1 MFMRFASPRPIGFIE
16 PCLPTASERPRNGP
30 EWVHEVKHDGYRLMV
45 RRVGAR
51 VRLFTR
57 RGHDWSDRY
66 PRIAEAMAGLKIAS
80 ATIDGEAVIWGAD
93 GANFDKLHGRAHDH
107 EAILI
112 AFDLL
117 ELDGEDL
124 REQSLE
130 TRKARLACLTRK
142 SLGLQ
147 YSEHL
152 EGDGS
157 LIFEQVCARGLEG
170 IVSKRRDRPYI
181 SGRARCWIKVRNPA
195 SAAMQRYAEGA
206 W

>member
-1 MFMRFASPRPIGFIE
+1 
-16 PCLPTASERPRNGP
+16 
-30 EWVHEVKHDGYRLMV
+30 MV
-45 RRVGAR
+45 RRAGAR

-66 PRIAEAMAGLKIAS
+66 PRIAEAMARLRIAS
-80 ATIDGEAVIWGAD
+80 ATIDGEAVIWGPD
-93 GANFDKLHGRAHDH
+93 GADFDKLHGRAHDG

-124 REQSLE
+124 REQPLE
-130 TRKARLACLTRK
+130 TRKARLARLTRK
-142 SLGLQ
+142 SVGLQ

-152 EGDGS
+152 EGDGA

-195 SAAMQRYAEGA
+195 SAAMRRYAEGT